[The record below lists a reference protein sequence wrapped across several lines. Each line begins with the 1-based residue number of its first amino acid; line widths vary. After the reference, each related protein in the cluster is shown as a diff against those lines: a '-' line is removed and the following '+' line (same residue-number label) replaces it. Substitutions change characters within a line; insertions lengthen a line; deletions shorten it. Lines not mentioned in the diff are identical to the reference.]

1 MEESGTIARPYALA
15 AFEQAQEDGQVAEWA
30 GMLESL
36 EIIASD
42 PTVKGLIANPKVDRE
57 AVAALVLDVAG
68 DRLSPH
74 GRNFVRLLGHNGRL
88 DQLAAIRGIFE
99 QEREAL
105 EGRGKIEVRSAYPLT
120 PEEEGRI
127 GEAMSK
133 RLGVSVSLSV
143 SVDPDLIGGVVVRA
157 GDLVIDASLRG
168 RLNQL
173 RQALA

>member
-30 GMLESL
+30 GMLEAL
-36 EIIASD
+36 EMVASD
-42 PTVKGLIANPKVDRE
+42 PTMKGLIVNPKVDRD
-57 AVAALVLDVAG
+57 AVTALVLDVAG
-68 DRLSPH
+68 DRLTPH
-74 GRNFVRLLGHNGRL
+74 ARNFVRLLGHNGRL
-88 DQLAAIRGIFE
+88 GQLGAIRGIFE

-105 EGRGKIEVRSAYPLT
+105 EGRGQIEVRSAYPLT

-143 SVDPDLIGGVVVRA
+143 SVDPDLIGGVVLRA

-173 RQALA
+173 RQVLA

>member
-15 AFEQAQEDGQVAEWA
+15 VFEQAQQDGQVAEWA

-36 EIIASD
+36 EVIASD

-57 AVAALVLDVAG
+57 AVTALILDIAG
-68 DRLSPH
+68 DRLTTH
-74 GRNFVRLLGHNGRL
+74 GQNFLRLLGQNGRL
-88 DQLAAIRGIFE
+88 GQLGAIRGIFE
-99 QEREAL
+99 QKREML
-105 EGRGKIEVRSAYPLT
+105 EGRGQIEVHSAYPLT

-127 GEAMSK
+127 GDAMSK

-143 SVDPDLIGGVVVRA
+143 SIDPDLIGGVVVRA

-168 RLNQL
+168 RLDQL
-173 RQALA
+173 RQALS

>member
-1 MEESGTIARPYALA
+1 MSR
-15 AFEQAQEDGQVAEWA
+15 
-30 GMLESL
+30 
-36 EIIASD
+36 
-42 PTVKGLIANPKVDRE
+42 
-57 AVAALVLDVAG
+57 G
-68 DRLSPH
+68 DRLNAL
-74 GRNFVRLLGHNGRL
+74 GRNFVRLLGHNGRFA
-88 DQLAAIRGIFE
+88 QLGAIRGIFE

-105 EGRGKIEVRSAYPLT
+105 EGRGQIEVRSAYPLT

-143 SVDPDLIGGVVVRA
+143 RVDPDLIGGVVVRA